1 MEVAMTTQVLS
12 RLFALPRF
20 PARRILDWFVAADR
34 LHRERH
40 DLAALDERALRDI
53 GMTRA
58 DVDHALSHPG
68 EHLRLILMGRGKQ
81 F

>member
-1 MEVAMTTQVLS
+1 MTTQVLS

-20 PARRILDWFVAADR
+20 PARRILHWFVAADR

-40 DLAALDERALRDI
+40 DLAGLDERALRDI
-53 GMTRA
+53 GVTRA
-58 DVDHALSHPG
+58 DVDDALSHPG